1 MKKQPKAIARPLQ
14 DIIASIEA
22 KRAGL
27 TTEERAEAVVA
38 AVQVAVA
45 PAGKLPPEQ
54 GWMAFAPVPS
64 DLCRVSPFFPMSK
77 AEISTRT
84 AVEDLVISKS
94 AWGEV
99 RYTGMKLSTF
109 EEDVFLAVLA
119 LVEDPAERQD
129 SKGPMVWSGHV
140 GKILGLMGLT
150 DGTANY
156 ARVRRAIKLMRA
168 TTFELEIR
176 GDDIEGCGL
185 LASYSVSKKTKA
197 VTIALD
203 PVFYGL
209 YAKGSVTKL
218 DVERRAKLPGAVAK
232 CVYRFVMSHRS
243 DKWAGHWATMARSI
257 NLPMDKPDKELRRM
271 IRNALAALVKAGVL
285 KVGKLDG
292 DIVTM
297 ERVHRSFAHQPEKL
311 PASKP

>member
-1 MKKQPKAIARPLQ
+1 MAGELKPISDPLQATIAR
-14 DIIASIEA
+14 IKA
-22 KRAGL
+22 KRAAISL
-27 TTEERAEAVVA
+27 ESRAEGVVVA
-38 AVQVAVA
+38 VQTAVA
-45 PAGKLPPEQ
+45 PKGKLPVEQ
-54 GWMAFAPVPS
+54 GWITFAPVPS

-94 AWGEV
+94 SWGEV

-119 LVEDPAERQD
+119 LVEDPSERHEGQ
-129 SKGPMVWSGHV
+129 SPMIWSGHV
-140 GKILGLMGLT
+140 GKILALMGLT

-185 LASYSVSKKTKA
+185 LAGYSVSKKTKA

-232 CVYRFVMSHRS
+232 CVYRFVMSHKGHRWS
-243 DKWAGHWATMARSI
+243 GHWATLARSI
-257 NLPMDKPDKELRRM
+257 NLAMDKPDKELRRM
-271 IRNALAALVKAGVL
+271 IRTALAALIKAGVL
-285 KVGKLDG
+285 KTGKLDG

-297 ERVHRSFAHQPEKL
+297 ERVHRSLTHRPGEL
-311 PASKP
+311 PASNP

>member
-1 MKKQPKAIARPLQ
+1 MPNDLKPISDPLKEVMAR
-14 DIIASIEA
+14 IEA
-22 KRAGL
+22 KRLAMS
-27 TTEERAEAVVA
+27 TEDRADAVVA
-38 AVQVAVA
+38 AVQMAVA
-45 PAGKLPPEQ
+45 PAGKLPQEQ
-54 GWMAFAPVPS
+54 GWITFAPVPS
-64 DLCRVSPFFPMSK
+64 DLCRVSPFYPMSK

-94 AWGEV
+94 SWGEV

-119 LVEDPAERQD
+119 LVEDPSERQEGQ
-129 SKGPMVWSGHV
+129 SPMVWSGHV
-140 GKILGLMGLT
+140 GKILALMGLT

-176 GDDIEGCGL
+176 GDEIEGCGL
-185 LASYSVSKKTKA
+185 LAGYSVSKKTKT

-232 CVYRFVMSHRS
+232 CVYRFAMSHKGDRWS
-243 DKWAGHWATMARSI
+243 GHWATLARSI
-257 NLPMDKPDKELRRM
+257 NLPMERPDKKLRHA
-271 IRNALAALVKAGVL
+271 IRTALAALVKAGVL
-285 KVGKLDG
+285 KAGKLDG
-292 DIVTM
+292 DIVVM
-297 ERVHRSFAHQPEKL
+297 ERVRRSLTHRTGEL
-311 PASKP
+311 PNSNP